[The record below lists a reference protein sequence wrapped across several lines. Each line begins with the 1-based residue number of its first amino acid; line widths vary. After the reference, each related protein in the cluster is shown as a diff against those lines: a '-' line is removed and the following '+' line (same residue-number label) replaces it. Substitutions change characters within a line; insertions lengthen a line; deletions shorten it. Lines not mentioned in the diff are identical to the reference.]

1 MKSFGKLFANLFDH
15 STDQEAGRRR
25 QIYREWDRQRNQAMG
40 PSDLAEIDAIFS
52 RNL

>member
-1 MKSFGKLFANLFDH
+1 VNAFGKLLAHLFDH
-15 STDQEAGRRR
+15 KSDPEAARRR
-25 QIYREWDRQRNQAMG
+25 QIYREWDRQRRQEMG